1 MILRTFFGQGGQ
13 LVTLDGGQVLGEAV
27 LSVLLILLVLYRL
40 LTELAL
46 GEHGFPDSLAAT

>member
-40 LTELAL
+40 LTEVAL